1 MTMLADALS
10 GSADLFVPA
19 FEVVI
24 GQQKLDRKVIRDVI
38 EVGFHDSID
47 EMGGFS
53 LTLANWDADRYA
65 YAYSDEHIFDPGK
78 RLDLRM
84 GYLGRGQLS
93 WMVRG
98 VITDLT
104 PSFPSSGPPTLSVSG
119 RNRLHD
125 LLGERRSKVHP
136 PGLDT
141 DIARQ
146 IVMAFPD
153 LSISVDAGNLTT
165 ALQLDDIVQENEF
178 DLLFLKRRARQL
190 GYELIVSEQD
200 SGTVLR
206 LVNSLLR
213 RENPLKLVYR
223 SSMRGGPLID
233 FQPRFSTARQ
243 PESLELNSWNPLEKK
258 TISVRVGRNDLRIR
272 DPHFDRGSIAAAVQK
287 RTEVISAE
295 PVQDESEGRRRATDY
310 LERIVKDTMTATGR
324 TVGLPELRAG
334 SVLQIEG
341 VGERFSGRWFVTS
354 SDHSIGSGG
363 YTTSFACRREEM

>member
-10 GSADLFVPA
+10 GAADLFVPA
-19 FEVVI
+19 FEVLI
-24 GQQKLDRKVIRDVI
+24 GQQKLDRRMIRDVL
-38 EVGFHDSID
+38 EVSFHDSIE

-53 LTLANWDADRYA
+53 LMLANWDADRYT

-104 PSFPSSGPPTLSVSG
+104 PSFPASGPPTLSISG

-136 PGLDT
+136 PGPDT

-153 LSISVDAGNLTT
+153 LSISVDAGNLAT
-165 ALQLDDIVQENEF
+165 ALQLDDFVQENEF

-206 LVNSLLR
+206 MVNSLLR
-213 RENPLKLVYR
+213 RDNPLKLVYR
-223 SSMRGGPLID
+223 ASMRGGPLID

-243 PESLELNSWNPLEKK
+243 PESLQLNSWNPLEKRS
-258 TISVRVGRNDLRIR
+258 ISVRVGRNDLRIR
-272 DPHFDRGSIAAAVQK
+272 DPEFDRGSIAAAVQK

-310 LERIVKDTMTATGR
+310 LERIVKETMTATGR

-334 SVLQIEG
+334 TVLEIEG
-341 VGERFSGRWFVTS
+341 VGRRFSGRWFVTS
-354 SDHSIGSGG
+354 SDHTIGSGG
-363 YTTSFACRREEM
+363 YTTSFACRREEL